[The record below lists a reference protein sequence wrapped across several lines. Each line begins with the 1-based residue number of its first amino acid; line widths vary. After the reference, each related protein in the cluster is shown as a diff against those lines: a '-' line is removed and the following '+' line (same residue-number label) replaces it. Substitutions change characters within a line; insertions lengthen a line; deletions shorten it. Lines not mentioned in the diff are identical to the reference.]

1 MPRFKHYIG
10 SYNQG
15 MVVEYEVTDT
25 TDWVQMIRETMV
37 SCDDDARFKG
47 WGLIRTFNTSTG
59 RGSSYVGRLPKDAVE
74 SNWIKDEKTNKWIM
88 EKDVS

>member
-25 TDWVQMIRETMV
+25 TDWVQMAKDIMV
-37 SCDDDARFKG
+37 RCDDDARFKG
-47 WGLIRTFNTSTG
+47 WGLVSEFSSNNGLSTS
-59 RGSSYVGRLPKDAVE
+59 YIGRLPPYADEK
-74 SNWIKDEKTNKWIM
+74 NWIKDEKTNRWIM